1 MTRMSVSTFITSF
14 AILGL
19 LSGCGST
26 TSVKTNIDGSMD
38 IKTSEGTA
46 TIGSTQSMPA
56 DWPEDAPA
64 YPGSTVAYSASTNP
78 ETGKPAL
85 AVVLST
91 TDSSAVAATYYK
103 TELASRGWKV
113 DSAMEAGGTSIFSAT
128 KEGRTISLLIAS
140 AEGQTTITMAIE
152 KGEQK

>member
-1 MTRMSVSTFITSF
+1 MSRTSAGTLISSF
-14 AILGL
+14 AALAL

-26 TSVKTNIDGSMD
+26 TSVKTNVDGSM
-38 IKTSEGTA
+38 KVNTSEGTA
-46 TIGSTQSMPA
+46 TIGTQSMPA
-56 DWPEDAPA
+56 DWPEDAPT

-78 ETGKPAL
+78 ETGKPTL

-91 TDSSAVAATYYK
+91 KDTMAAAATYYK

-113 DSAMEAGGTSIFSAT
+113 DTAMEAGGTSIFSAT